1 MKKLI
6 INKANPNGIIE
17 DMTPEEIAEMQ
28 KDIPSLPYEQRIVNR
43 IRERYSMD
51 DELAL
56 HRKADIALYYG
67 YSLPTEFIEYHDFVE
82 QIKYEERG
90 KE

>member
-1 MKKLI
+1 MRI
-6 INKANPNGIIE
+6 YDNGTYR
-17 DMTPEEIAEMQ
+17 DMTPEEIAE
-28 KDIPSLPYEQRIVNR
+28 IEALTPTVSYEERVVGR
-43 IRERYSMD
+43 IRERYSVD

>member
-1 MKKLI
+1 MKSLV
-6 INKANPNGIIE
+6 INKENPNGIITEME
-17 DMTPEEIAEMQ
+17 DNFEPI
-28 KDIPSLPYEQRIVNR
+28 PYEQRVVNR